1 MKMIASYFILCW
13 FGMVFSLECTG
24 GVPVI
29 LQTTPNQI
37 SHFKKMS
44 IPGAMPVVWQTT
56 PNQISHFRKMSMP
69 EHKPTQLE
77 TNHTQVTQKLTNSS
91 KPVTQ
96 IGSKATQDFI
106 RTNVSAASSGYKKG
120 PIWNVHIPAVSEEK
134 ENGINTNS
142 DEIITD
148 SQKPTAPGWARIAFK
163 NDADQ
168 VFQYF
173 LSSPSAE
180 GEGEKKKTDLL
191 RTENFN
197 NQVALPVSHTSSAA
211 SQVVYGRE
219 NGSVAVYVNI
229 HSKGHT
235 LVCGTEQT
243 KDAPLERS
251 LFQWTQSNGKDVQVS
266 DLVSILPS
274 GKLVFNQFLADK
286 SGLYKCSA
294 SYKLGGFKYK
304 KKYSF
309 LVYGFHRPDESLT
322 VRADFFSKGCNENA
336 NSNVAKFLL
345 AKLQSYLRNLSCEI
359 KERVVSCDW
368 FSRNQDI
375 KPDPNRV
382 KVHMEFFVLPYGIL
396 WEQHCPPGDSN
407 EKDCDKETHNQMI
420 KASSVLQDF
429 FQEHKEFDSGI
440 SGLDKMKLLDES
452 LRTVTISHCKPGFG
466 KDSTQHDCPNCCE
479 SMNFKPF
486 VITIGILSAAVVVLI
501 FTIIG
506 LCFRFVCLPQL
517 SYQPVNKEETFL
529 PEIHVPEH

>member
-309 LVYGFHRPDESLT
+309 LVY
-322 VRADFFSKGCNENA
+322 
-336 NSNVAKFLL
+336 
-345 AKLQSYLRNLSCEI
+345 
-359 KERVVSCDW
+359 
-368 FSRNQDI
+368 
-375 KPDPNRV
+375 
-382 KVHMEFFVLPYGIL
+382 VLPYGIL

-466 KDSTQHDCPNCCE
+466 KDSTQHDCPNCCVVCEPGSFSSLTSSLCQKCSRGTFGSGYGQESCTPCKNGDFTMNVGATSKKQCE